1 MREKLA
7 LKKRGT
13 GYLAAFQ
20 LAKKQLQAADR
31 NRGTPSL
38 RTGEDQFGTPV
49 LIKTWPRVPD
59 VDDSDLREIWRNE
72 TRQLHRLAGNRGVG
86 DYIAQLLDAAV
97 DDGGFYLVINAGQR
111 VPLGIVVERNDGLQY
126 ANRRSVRGR
135 RLVWANLLRVAKGID
150 LLHLQ
155 GMLHRN
161 VSLWSILTADV
172 AEPDFQLT
180 GFEWSMRIV
189 GLETLP
195 PKLAKSISG
204 ERQSFLLDWHG
215 LGKIA
220 VQLLEANT
228 QRIGNLGIPSH
239 EVAEY
244 LTAAEARLL
253 RQLLQV
259 ITSERLDG
267 KTVCGHIEKI
277 IFALD
282 AAIQSEEV
290 VYNLVLSIG
299 PNGQLSEVIRA
310 ASENEIEI
318 DDENSQLTFVSN
330 DLANPILLLLRDDR
344 LALRGQRLTYYLA
357 DFKRTRDRI
366 PSNWEI
372 AFCGSASV
380 TNRAT
385 ANPINSMPLVSNS
398 LRLTP
403 QSMSATAFRGRPRG
417 TAWTIA
423 RQQLNPP
430 RDEDP
435 EESRV
440 RKSLALAQMLDY
452 AFAATDAF
460 PVRAELLPSQN
471 GDTQY
476 RIRVVPAVEQGRDQ
490 LSSALELKDPPAKR
504 FVDALTG
511 DRQSDD
517 RTVSWILSDTAAIG
531 ERSDS
536 STEWQFVAVETMP
549 NGAESYIFSG
559 EALPHIASQVYLL
572 PGDSAGRDIQLERR
586 LRSLAALGDHAELT
600 RMLVDPRRRIV
611 DSGEVAVEDKG
622 FCGLDHSKQDAF
634 RSIVKTLPLF
644 LVQGPPG
651 VGKTRLVRE
660 LVRQQLSL
668 DSSIRILLTAQSNHA
683 VDHLMHEVVN
693 ALDEAEISAGVVV
706 VRCVPAEKKDA
717 DSRFDVSTQS
727 IKLLQG
733 LLKSK
738 LFETASANLRSRL
751 AALADLYGI
760 EEVSGARGVP
770 SPNARRALETL
781 LLRSANLLFATAN
794 SSEIQVLIDERSHF
808 DWAIVEEAGKATGGE
823 LVAPL
828 LLSSRRLM
836 IGDHQQ
842 LPPFGEERVLTL
854 LNRPTAVRKAVNIV
868 NGLIS
873 RGLRDATVDEV
884 FGDMQSN
891 GSEVDENE
899 LVRMCEDA
907 ARSFSLFQSMIER
920 EYRRIE
926 TGGAGR
932 PIAAQ
937 LSKQHRMHPSI
948 ASIVSHAFYTEKLKT
963 DESAAEKFRSKK
975 CPISWA
981 TGSGLPEQPV
991 LWVDMPWV
999 QDKIRMR
1006 RGESFPRYTNPLE
1019 QRAVHKILGH
1029 ARAEVGHP
1037 TLTVLS
1043 PYARQVRSLGQLI
1056 AREQQITLSNLHQ
1069 FCLPTGQKA
1078 WCNTVDS
1085 FQGSEADFVVVSL
1098 VRNNGFGS
1106 VRAALGFLADARRMN
1121 VLVSRAR
1128 WRLVVVGSLAFL
1140 KNVLSNPRDQ
1150 DGEDLIFL
1158 DKLISFFDGR
1168 KSADGVAVVRAEEL
1182 GWFK

>member
-38 RTGEDQFGTPV
+38 RTGEDRFGTPV
-49 LIKTWPRVPD
+49 LIKTWPRSPD
-59 VDDSDLREIWRNE
+59 VDDGDLREIWRNE
-72 TRQLHRLAGNRGVG
+72 TRQLHRIAGNRGVG

-97 DDGGFYLVINAGQR
+97 DDSGFYLVINAGQR
-111 VPLGIVVERNDGLQY
+111 VPLGMIVDRNEVLQY
-126 ANRRSVRGR
+126 ANRRSLRGR

-161 VSLWSILTADV
+161 VNLWSILTADV
-172 AEPDFQLT
+172 AEADFQLT

-195 PKLAKSISG
+195 AKLSKSISG
-204 ERQSFLLDWHG
+204 ERQSFLVDWHG

-220 VQLLEANT
+220 VQLLEANP
-228 QRIGNLGIPSH
+228 QRLGNMAIPSH
-239 EVAEY
+239 EVADY
-244 LTAAEARLL
+244 LTAAEARLV
-253 RQLLQV
+253 RQLLQ
-259 ITSERLDG
+259 IIPSERLDG
-267 KTVCGHIEKI
+267 KTVCGHIGKVI
-277 IFALD
+277 LSLD
-282 AAIQSEEV
+282 AAIQSEEL
-290 VYNLVLSIG
+290 VYNLVLSLS
-299 PNGQLSEVIRA
+299 PNSQVSAAIRA
-310 ASENEIEI
+310 ASENEIET
-318 DDENSQLTFVSN
+318 DDESAQLTFVSN
-330 DLANPILLLLRDDR
+330 DLANPILLLLKDDR
-344 LALRGQRLTYYLA
+344 LALRGQRLTYYLT
-357 DFKRTRDRI
+357 DFRRTKDRI

-372 AFCGSASV
+372 AYCGSASV
-380 TNRAT
+380 TNRA
-385 ANPINSMPLVSNS
+385 AGNPINSMPLVSNS

-403 QSMSATAFRGRPRG
+403 QSMATAAFRGRPRG

-423 RQQLNPP
+423 KQQLNPP

-435 EESRV
+435 EENRL
-440 RKSLALAQMLDY
+440 RKSLALTQMLDY

-460 PVRAELLPSQN
+460 QVNVELLASEE
-471 GDTQY
+471 GESQY
-476 RIRVVPAVEQGRDQ
+476 RIRIVPAADQGRDQ
-490 LSSALELKDPPAKR
+490 LSSALELRDPPAR
-504 FVDALTG
+504 RLVDALTG

-517 RTVSWILSDTAAIG
+517 RKVSWILSDTAAIG
-531 ERSDS
+531 ERSERA
-536 STEWQFVAVETMP
+536 TEWQFVAVETMP
-549 NGAESYIFSG
+549 NGAERYIFSG

-572 PGDSAGRDIQLERR
+572 PGDSAARDIQLERR
-586 LRSLAALGDHAELT
+586 LRSLAALGDHEELT

-611 DSGEVAVEDKG
+611 DSGEVAVEDDG
-622 FCGLDHSKQDAF
+622 FRGLDPSKRDAF
-634 RSIVKTLPLF
+634 RSIVSTLPLF

-668 DSSIRILLTAQSNHA
+668 DRSTRILLTAQSNHA
-683 VDHLMHEVVN
+683 VDHLMHEVVD
-693 ALDEAEISAGVVV
+693 ALDEADLYAGVVV

-727 IKLLQG
+727 SNLLQG
-733 LLKSK
+733 LVKSK
-738 LFETASANLRSRL
+738 LFGAASTNLKSRV
-751 AALADLYGI
+751 ASLADLYGI
-760 EEVSGARGVP
+760 GGVSGTRGVS
-770 SPNARRALETL
+770 SPNAKRSLETL

-794 SSEIQVLIDERSHF
+794 SSEIQVLIDERSQF

-823 LVAPL
+823 LIAPL

-873 RGLRDATVDEV
+873 RGLRDSTVDEV

-891 GSEVDENE
+891 GNELDENE

-907 ARSFSLFQSMIER
+907 SRSFSLFRSMIER
-920 EYRRIE
+920 EYRRIDG
-926 TGGAGR
+926 GGAGR
-932 PIAAQ
+932 QIAAQ

-948 ASIVSHAFYTEKLKT
+948 ASIVSHAFYGGKLET
-963 DESAAEKFRSKK
+963 DESAAQRFTTNN

-981 TGSGLPEQPV
+981 AGAGLPEQPV
-991 LWVDMPWV
+991 LWVDVPWV
-999 QDKIRMR
+999 QDKIKMR
-1006 RGESFPRYTNPLE
+1006 RGESFPRYTNLLE
-1019 QRAVHKILGH
+1019 QWAVHRVLSK
-1029 ARAEVGHP
+1029 ARTEVGRP

-1043 PYARQVRSLGQLI
+1043 PYARQVRALSQTI
-1056 AREQQITLSNLHQ
+1056 AREQQTTLTNLHQ
-1069 FCLPTGQKA
+1069 FCFPTGHKG

-1106 VRAALGFLADARRMN
+1106 VRAALGFLADPRRMN

-1128 WRLVVVGSLAFL
+1128 WRLVMVGSLAFL
-1140 KNVLSNPRDQ
+1140 RNVLSNPRDE
-1150 DGEDLIFL
+1150 DAEDLSFL
-1158 DKLISFFDGR
+1158 DKLTSFFDGR
-1168 KSADGVAVVRAEEL
+1168 RPEPGVAVVSAEEL
-1182 GWFK
+1182 GWLK